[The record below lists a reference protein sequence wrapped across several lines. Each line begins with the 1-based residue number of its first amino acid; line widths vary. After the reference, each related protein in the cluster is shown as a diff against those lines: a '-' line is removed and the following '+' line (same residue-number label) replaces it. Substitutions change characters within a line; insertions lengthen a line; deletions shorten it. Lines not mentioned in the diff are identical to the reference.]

1 VAAFAVAF
9 AAYLAIAG
17 LRRALIGPAA
27 AAR

>member
-1 VAAFAVAF
+1 VAF

-17 LRRALIGPAA
+17 VRRALSGPAA